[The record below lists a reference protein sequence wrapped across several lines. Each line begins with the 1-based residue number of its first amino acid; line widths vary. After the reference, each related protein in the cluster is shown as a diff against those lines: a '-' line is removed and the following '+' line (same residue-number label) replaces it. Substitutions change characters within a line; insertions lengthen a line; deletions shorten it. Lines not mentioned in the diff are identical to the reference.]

1 MIDDSA
7 CRRAIKDKRL
17 WDVLTIFPHPVHI
30 VYLYCFQHT
39 GAKNRRKAL
48 RPATMPDGGI
58 NPVDSIRREPLS
70 KWRENTGW
78 ENTCAGKN
86 YGGMTLQGTGG
97 WRGRLPGA
105 PHTARLL

>member
-1 MIDDSA
+1 MTQLAGAQS
-7 CRRAIKDKRL
+7 RIKGYGTYSRFSPIQCILCISTASSIQERKIGGRL
-17 WDVLTIFPHPVHI
+17 S
-30 VYLYCFQHT
+30 
-39 GAKNRRKAL
+39 